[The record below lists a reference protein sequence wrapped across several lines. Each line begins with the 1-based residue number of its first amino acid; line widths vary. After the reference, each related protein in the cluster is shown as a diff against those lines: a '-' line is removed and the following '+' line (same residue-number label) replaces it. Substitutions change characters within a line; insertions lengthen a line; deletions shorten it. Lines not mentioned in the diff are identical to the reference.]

1 MGEECKA
8 LLEASGRGAG
18 EDAGGGSGKRG
29 GGGCGFSHGA
39 IKLAETVARPGAD
52 PIDIEDLVTLGSK
65 HRACPYFASKHAATT
80 AELIFCPYN
89 YLLDP
94 SVRRAMEI
102 ELKGALVI
110 LDEAHNVEDTCREA
124 ASCDVDLRALRAA
137 EEELR
142 RVEASKGTPDEIDD
156 DFTPA
161 TASLPPRSMSA
172 TDPDAGS
179 SASLLAVVSGVT
191 RWLAGASDHDH
202 PRCPLRPDGYEKWLA
217 VWSGGSQVA
226 LQLHDMGMRPDMLG
240 KLDEAH
246 KAAVK
251 AANDSKTPTHER
263 VNGVALKTT
272 ELLLTS
278 ARYAFY
284 GRGGVSGGVND
295 YRLVVRKQFD
305 KNGGGGGDGGG
316 GRGEVEGGWMAPVA
330 VVFVSSP
337 EDETRPCRRTRGWR
351 IWRQS
356 GTTTTW
362 RTA

>member
-18 EDAGGGSGKRG
+18 AGDDAGGGIGKRG

-52 PIDIEDLVTLGSK
+52 PIDIEDLVTLGTK

-226 LQLHDMGMRPDMLG
+226 RQLHDMGMRPDMLG

-305 KNGGGGGDGGG
+305 QNGGGGGRPPRRR
-316 GRGEVEGGWMAPVA
+316 GRR
-330 VVFVSSP
+330 
-337 EDETRPCRRTRGWR
+337 RP
-351 IWRQS
+351 S
-356 GTTTTW
+356 
-362 RTA
+362 TARLP